1 MTMNHLNL
9 TVTDVQAARRFLETY
24 FGLQATRNPYTGA
37 TVADTGNAGFCVLFD
52 DAGLVL
58 TLMKGRADLSYP
70 PTFHIGFIQASE
82 QAVNDLPTNGC
93 ARTASMPIRRAARTR
108 GISTCALQV
117 GSRSRCSVKVLP

>member
-9 TVTDVQAARRFLETY
+9 TVTDVQATRRYLETY
-24 FGLQATRNPYTGA
+24 FALQATRNPYTGA
-37 TVADTGNAGFCVLFD
+37 TVTDTGNDGFCVLFD

-82 QAVNDLPTNGC
+82 QAVNELHEQL
-93 ARTASMPIRRAARTR
+93 RADGFDADTP
-108 GISTCALQV
+108 G
-117 GSRSRCSVKVLP
+117 RSHAWNFYVRAPGGFTVEVLA